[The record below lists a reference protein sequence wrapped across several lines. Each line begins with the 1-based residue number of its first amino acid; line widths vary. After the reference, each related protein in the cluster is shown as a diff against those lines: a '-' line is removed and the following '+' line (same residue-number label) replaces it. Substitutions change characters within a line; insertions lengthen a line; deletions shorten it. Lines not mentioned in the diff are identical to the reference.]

1 MRVHLIIDGDDTLW
15 ENNVY
20 FERATEEFIDFL
32 DHSSMS
38 RTQVRAALD
47 EIERLNSRVHGYGSV
62 AFSRNLR
69 ECYERLC
76 ERELQQADVDRVL
89 SLGERIMQEPL
100 RLLAGVEETVAY
112 LSDQHELTL
121 FTKGHPEEQKLK
133 IERSGLA
140 GYFHHTAVVGEK
152 NPQAY
157 RDLVAERR
165 LHPERT
171 WMVGNSP
178 RSDINAALAAGLN
191 AVFIPHPATWSLEEE
206 ELTPADGRLLVLER
220 FEQLREHF

>member
-1 MRVHLIIDGDDTLW
+1 MRAHLIIDGDDTLW

-20 FERATEEFIDFL
+20 FERAIEEFIDFL
-32 DHSSMS
+32 DHSAMS

-76 ERELQQADVDRVL
+76 ERELRPEDVETVV
-89 SLGERIMQEPL
+89 SFGERIMQEPL
-100 RLLAGVEETVAY
+100 RLLDGVQETVAY
-112 LSDQHELTL
+112 LTDRHELTL

-140 GYFHHTAVVGEK
+140 AYFQHTAIVSEK
-152 NPQAY
+152 NPETY
-157 RDLVAERR
+157 RALVEDRR
-165 LHPERT
+165 MRPEHT

-191 AVFIPHPATWSLEEE
+191 AVYIPHPVTWSLELEE
-206 ELTPADGRLLVLER
+206 VVPANGRLLVLER
-220 FEQLREHF
+220 FAQLREHF

>member
-20 FERATEEFIDFL
+20 FERAIEEFIDFL

-38 RTQVRAALD
+38 RRQVRAALD

-76 ERELQQADVDRVL
+76 ERDLRQADVDRVL

-112 LSDQHELTL
+112 LSDHHELTL
-121 FTKGHPEEQKLK
+121 FTKGHPQEQKLK

-191 AVFIPHPATWSLEEE
+191 AVFIPC
-206 ELTPADGRLLVLER
+206 LLYTSPSPR
-220 FEQLREHF
+220 D